1 MEEEKA
7 RRADYP
13 VDPIFV
19 ARWSPRAFTGEV
31 VPESELRIMFE
42 AARWAPSSSNL
53 QPWRFL
59 YARAGTP
66 HFEKFLHILNESN
79 QVWAK
84 NAGALIIL
92 FSKTLQFSSRDSK
105 LVPSY
110 THSFDTGTAWGF
122 LALQAW
128 KLGWVAHG
136 MGGFDKER
144 AVTELKVPSGY
155 RPEAAIAIGRHGDK
169 SLLPENLREREAP
182 NGRNPQREFVFEGD
196 FPEN

>member
-1 MEEEKA
+1 MDEEKA

-13 VDPIFV
+13 IDPIFH
-19 ARWSPRAFTGEV
+19 ARWSPRAFTGEP
-31 VPESELRIMFE
+31 VPESDLRSMFE

-66 HFEKFLHILNESN
+66 HFERFLHLLNEGN

-84 NAGALIIL
+84 NAGALVFVL
-92 FSKTLQFSSRDSK
+92 SKTLQVSSRDNK

-122 LALQAW
+122 FALQALQ
-128 KLGWVAHG
+128 LGWATHG
-136 MGGFDKER
+136 MAGFDKER
-144 AVTELKVPSGY
+144 ALVELKVPSGY
-155 RPEAAIAIGRHGDK
+155 RPEAAIAIGRRGDK
-169 SLLPENLREREAP
+169 SLLPEHLRERETP
-182 NGRNPQREFVFEGD
+182 SGRHPQREFVFEGD